1 MTELWVL
8 RHAKAS
14 AQGPDGTDNSRPLTS
29 KGRRQAGAVADYVTS
44 IGDSGGPTPRTVLS
58 SSGVRAVETA
68 QLVMGALGP
77 DAQLTIDKGLYTAD
91 VDDIVALLRL
101 VDAGAHPV
109 MVVGHNPVLHE
120 LAMLMLDAEDA
131 AGRERLEA
139 GLPTGALVVLQGLSD
154 DWSRLSLSTA
164 TLKGLFVPPR

>member
-14 AQGPDGTDNSRPLTS
+14 AQGPDGTDHSRPLTS
-29 KGRRQAGAVADYVTS
+29 KGRRQASAVADHITAIAV
-44 IGDSGGPTPRTVLS
+44 GGGPTPRTVLS

-68 QLVMGALGP
+68 QLVMDALGP
-77 DAQLTIDKGLYTAD
+77 DAQLTIDKALYTAD

-101 VDAGAHPV
+101 VGAGASPV

-120 LAMLMLDAEDA
+120 LALLMLGADDD
-131 AGRERLEA
+131 AGRRRLEA
-139 GLPTGALVVLQGLSD
+139 GLPTGGLVVLQSPPD
-154 DWSRLSLSTA
+154 DWARLSLGTA
-164 TLKGLFVPPR
+164 TLKDLFVPPR